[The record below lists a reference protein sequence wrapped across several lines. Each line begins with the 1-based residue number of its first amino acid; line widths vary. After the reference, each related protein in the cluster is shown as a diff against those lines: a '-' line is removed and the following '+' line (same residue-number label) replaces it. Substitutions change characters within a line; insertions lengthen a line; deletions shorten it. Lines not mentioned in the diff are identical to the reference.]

1 MSTVFLDGALVNS
14 GTARIDPADRG
25 LLLGDGLFE
34 TLRAY
39 GGVVFRLD
47 AHLARL
53 AAGAAVLAIPLPLPA
68 GALAEAVIATLR
80 ANGLADASLRITLTR
95 GPGPRGLAPPPEPRP
110 TLLITAAP
118 YEDEGDT
125 GAVRACLAGPP
136 RNEHSPN
143 ATLKTLGYLDNVLA
157 AAEARARGCDEAIL
171 RNTAGRLAGGARGN
185 LFVVSGG
192 ALLTP
197 PPREGALPGIARA
210 TVLDLARG
218 RGIEVRETPLETAVL
233 AAAEEA
239 FLTNSL
245 IEVLAL
251 GSIDGRP
258 VGDGGVGKLTAAL
271 RADYRKLA
279 AAKRL

>member
-1 MSTVFLDGALVNS
+1 MTTVFLNGALVD
-14 GTARIDPADRG
+14 GARARIDPADRG

-53 AAGAAVLAIPLPLPA
+53 AAGAAALAIKLPLPA
-68 GALAEAVIATLR
+68 AALAEAVAATLR
-80 ANGLADASLRITLTR
+80 ANRLADARLRITLTR

-110 TLLITAAP
+110 TLLIAAAP
-118 YEDEGDT
+118 YDGDGDS
-125 GAVRACLAGPP
+125 GAARACLAGAP
-136 RNEHSPN
+136 RNEHSPS

-185 LFVVSGG
+185 LFVVMGG
-192 ALLTP
+192 VLLTP

-210 TVLDLARG
+210 TAIELAHG
-218 RGIEVRETPLETAVL
+218 RGIEMRETPIETAAL
-233 AAAEEA
+233 AAAGEA

-245 IEVLAL
+245 IEILAL

-258 VGDGGVGKLTAAL
+258 VGDGGVGPLTAAL

-279 AAKRL
+279 GAS

>member
-1 MSTVFLDGALVNS
+1 MSTVFLNGALVNS
-14 GTARIDPADRG
+14 GAARIDPADRG

-39 GGVVFRLD
+39 GGALFRLD

-53 AAGAAVLAIPLPLPA
+53 AAGAAAIAIPLPMA
-68 GALAEAVIATLR
+68 VAALADAVSATLR
-80 ANGLADASLRITLTR
+80 ANGLTDAGLRITLTR

-110 TLLITAAP
+110 TLLITAVP
-118 YEDEGDT
+118 YAGEGDT
-125 GAVRACLAGPP
+125 GAVRACLAGAP
-136 RNEHSPN
+136 RNEHSPS

-185 LFVVSGG
+185 LFVVAGG

-210 TVLDLARG
+210 TVLELARG
-218 RGIEVRETPLETAVL
+218 RGIEVRETPIDTAAL
-233 AAAEEA
+233 AAAAEA

-245 IEVLAL
+245 IEVLPL

-258 VGDGGVGKLTAAL
+258 VGDGGVGPLTAAL
-271 RADYRKLA
+271 RAGYRKLA